1 MSMRP
6 LVETPARV
14 PNADLIFVLAGLEA
28 RKAFGLRLLNRQLAP
43 RILLSVGRFEIRKLP
58 RLSLPAP
65 INLLEIAAT
74 IPPVLR
80 HYFVWFEGGEALA
93 ERIPVGRFG
102 TWMEIESLA
111 RWLQKRKDVH
121 TVLVVSSAHH
131 LPRIRICCRAL
142 LAPRVNVLLVPL
154 PQEEAPE
161 ESRGRKEMLAEWL
174 KIPVYC
180 ILSRIHRMKRG
191 ARGRPLA

>member
-1 MSMRP
+1 MKMSMRP

-93 ERIPVGRFG
+93 EREQAAAAVQR
-102 TWMEIESLA
+102 ERSA
-111 RWLQKRKDVH
+111 RPRPARP
-121 TVLVVSSAHH
+121 AH
-131 LPRIRICCRAL
+131 IR
-142 LAPRVNVLLVPL
+142 
-154 PQEEAPE
+154 
-161 ESRGRKEMLAEWL
+161 
-174 KIPVYC
+174 
-180 ILSRIHRMKRG
+180 H
-191 ARGRPLA
+191 